1 MPLARTSA
9 AGPCAASSRRRAPS
23 QRARAQR
30 QLCVASFCSE
40 ISFVVVGLPTVAT
53 AIPGPQFLD
62 PISLIGDDSEA
73 LPRAPLALRWPTHPA
88 PLGAVLLRARVGRHC
103 RRVGVLRQLPCPG
116 RARSPKESR
125 AREHVR
131 RRRRQHL
138 HTKWP
143 ASQLDAPGF
152 CVAPAFSGISAGD
165 AAAILLSVRAPL
177 RAARHSRC
185 AEHVEP
191 GNLTFLCQFALQG
204 IPALKIALKMMED
217 ASFPPR

>member
-1 MPLARTSA
+1 M
-9 AGPCAASSRRRAPS
+9 
-23 QRARAQR
+23 
-30 QLCVASFCSE
+30 
-40 ISFVVVGLPTVAT
+40 PTVAT
-53 AIPGPQFLD
+53 ASNGPQFLD

-73 LPRAPLALRWPTHPA
+73 LPRAPLALRWPTHPT

-116 RARSPKESR
+116 RARSLKESR

-138 HTKWP
+138 HTKWT

-177 RAARHSRC
+177 RAASHSRC

>member
-1 MPLARTSA
+1 MRLVAHSGICLRPSVGASGALYGTASAR
-9 AGPCAASSRRRAPS
+9 
-23 QRARAQR
+23 
-30 QLCVASFCSE
+30 V
-40 ISFVVVGLPTVAT
+40 TVAT
-53 AIPGPQFLD
+53 AVAGPQFLD

-88 PLGAVLLRARVGRHC
+88 PLGAVLLHARVGRHC

-138 HTKWP
+138 HTKWT

-177 RAARHSRC
+177 RAAAHSRC
-185 AEHVEP
+185 AEHYEP

-204 IPALKIALKMMED
+204 IPSLNIALKMMED

>member
-1 MPLARTSA
+1 MHHSTVQNTA
-9 AGPCAASSRRRAPS
+9 
-23 QRARAQR
+23 
-30 QLCVASFCSE
+30 V
-40 ISFVVVGLPTVAT
+40 TVAT

-88 PLGAVLLRARVGRHC
+88 PLGAVLLRARAGRHC

-116 RARSPKESR
+116 RARSRKESR
-125 AREHVR
+125 AREHVWR
-131 RRRRQHL
+131 HRRQRL
-138 HTKWP
+138 HRKWT

-177 RAARHSRC
+177 RAAAHSRC
-185 AEHVEP
+185 AEHYEP

>member
-1 MPLARTSA
+1 MMPLSMEETPPAPPSTGMGSSARS
-9 AGPCAASSRRRAPS
+9 CARSRLPSS
-23 QRARAQR
+23 
-30 QLCVASFCSE
+30 VAHGRSDCQPLRFRGNACCC
-40 ISFVVVGLPTVAT
+40 
-53 AIPGPQFLD
+53 AIC
-62 PISLIGDDSEA
+62 LIGDDSEA

-138 HTKWP
+138 HTKWT

-177 RAARHSRC
+177 RAAAHSRC

>member
-1 MPLARTSA
+1 MA
-9 AGPCAASSRRRAPS
+9 
-23 QRARAQR
+23 
-30 QLCVASFCSE
+30 
-40 ISFVVVGLPTVAT
+40 TVAT
-53 AIPGPQFLD
+53 AMAGPQFLD

-88 PLGAVLLRARVGRHC
+88 PLGAVLLRARAGRHC

-116 RARSPKESR
+116 RARSLKESR

-131 RRRRQHL
+131 HRRRQRL
-138 HTKWP
+138 HRKWT

>member
-1 MPLARTSA
+1 MPALLHAAGASA
-9 AGPCAASSRRRAPS
+9 AQSYIA
-23 QRARAQR
+23 
-30 QLCVASFCSE
+30 
-40 ISFVVVGLPTVAT
+40 ISYHCRHAMN
-53 AIPGPQFLD
+53 GPQFLD

-88 PLGAVLLRARVGRHC
+88 PLGAVLLRARAGRHC

-131 RRRRQHL
+131 RRRRQRL
-138 HTKWP
+138 HRKWT

-177 RAARHSRC
+177 RAASHSRC

-204 IPALKIALKMMED
+204 IPTLKIALKMMED

>member
-1 MPLARTSA
+1 M
-9 AGPCAASSRRRAPS
+9 C
-23 QRARAQR
+23 
-30 QLCVASFCSE
+30 
-40 ISFVVVGLPTVAT
+40 VAT
-53 AIPGPQFLD
+53 ASNGPQFLD

-116 RARSPKESR
+116 RARSLKESR

-138 HTKWP
+138 HTKWT

>member
-1 MPLARTSA
+1 MRLN
-9 AGPCAASSRRRAPS
+9 
-23 QRARAQR
+23 
-30 QLCVASFCSE
+30 
-40 ISFVVVGLPTVAT
+40 TVAT
-53 AIPGPQFLD
+53 AVAGPQFLD

-138 HTKWP
+138 HTKWT

-177 RAARHSRC
+177 RADIHSRC
-185 AEHVEP
+185 AEHYEP

-204 IPALKIALKMMED
+204 IPALKISLKMMED